1 MTWTSGLGV
10 CVMVTLC
17 GVLSTASLAQNK
29 RVPEACATDADCEA
43 GNCVQLKEE
52 SKKVCLYCRQ
62 DDYNTYWSDV
72 QSKCKNLDEI
82 GRYSDLK
89 SELQKSAN
97 RRDEFSLTWLK
108 SRRDLNADC
117 LTARSTRENS
127 CWKDQID
134 SGHKQQI
141 DDLKEALNATD
152 GLINDSIRN
161 GKAYKVDREH
171 FDHLTEDEEHNCKD
185 LRKDFEWLSSLKED
199 EQADCTEIS
208 SVADRAHDCREVR
221 KSIVEV
227 FQDRASSERTD
238 ALKEAEAAESEA
250 KRMLEL
256 KHSKNL
262 CK

>member
-1 MTWTSGLGV
+1 MEKRTGF
-10 CVMVTLC
+10 CVIVALC
-17 GVLSTASLAQNK
+17 SALTATCVAQNK
-29 RVPEACATDADCEA
+29 SVPEECTNDADCET
-43 GNCVQLKEE
+43 GKCVQLKEE
-52 SKKVCLYCRQ
+52 SKKVCLYCGQ
-62 DDYNTYWSDV
+62 SDYDTYWSDV
-72 QSKCKNLDEI
+72 QNKCKNLDDI

-89 SELQKSAN
+89 SELRKSAN
-97 RRDEFSLTWLK
+97 RKDEFSLPWLNN
-108 SRRDLNADC
+108 RRDLSADC
-117 LTARSTRENS
+117 LKARSTRENN

-141 DDLKEALNATD
+141 DDLKEALNATE
-152 GLINDSIRN
+152 GLINESIRN

-171 FDHLTEDEEHNCKD
+171 FDHLIEDEAKNCKD
-185 LRKDFEWLSSLKED
+185 LHKDFEWLSNIKED

-208 SVADRAHDCREVR
+208 SVANRAHDCKEVR

-250 KRMLEL
+250 KRMLDL
-256 KHSKNL
+256 KNSKHL